1 MVVHEFDLSIWE
13 AEAGR
18 SPCVFEASLTYI
30 VNSKTVRN
38 LSQRDTRK
46 KDKEKNLSDQK
57 QVGGRGEEGFILA
70 YNSKSQSVTVWKSR
84 QEPGGRNHKGTGLDS
99 H

>member
-1 MVVHEFDLSIWE
+1 
-13 AEAGR
+13 
-18 SPCVFEASLTYI
+18 VFEASLTYI